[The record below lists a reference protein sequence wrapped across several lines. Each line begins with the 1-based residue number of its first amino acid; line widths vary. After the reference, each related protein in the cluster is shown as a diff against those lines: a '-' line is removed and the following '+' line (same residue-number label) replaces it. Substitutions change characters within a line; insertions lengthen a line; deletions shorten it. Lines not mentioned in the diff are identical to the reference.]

1 MKFIVLMGP
10 PAVGKMTVGIILSK
24 ITGFKLFHNHM
35 TIDLLLNFFEF
46 GSPKF
51 NKLNNEF
58 RRRIFEEAASSDLS
72 GLIFT
77 YVTAMNLET
86 EKAYLQKINDIFKNS
101 SGEIFFIELESSLE
115 VRIKRNKSAFRLRMK
130 PSKRNV
136 KISEKNLREMEEIY
150 VMNSSENNPFFIQEN
165 YLKINNNDLS
175 AKEVANQINQFLL
188 KSN

>member
-1 MKFIVLMGP
+1 MKFIIIMGP
-10 PAVGKMTVGIILSK
+10 PAVGKMSVGIQVAK

-35 TIDLLLNFFEF
+35 SIDLLLNFFEF

-58 RRRIFEEAASSDLS
+58 RRRIFEEVATSELS

-86 EKAYLQKINDIFKNS
+86 EKAYLQKISDIFKNA
-101 SGEIFFIELESSLE
+101 SGEVFFIELESSLE
-115 VRIKRNKSAFRLRMK
+115 VRIKRNRTPLRARMK
-130 PSKRNV
+130 PSKRNER
-136 KISEKNLREMEEIY
+136 ISEKNLREMEEKY
-150 VMNSSENNPFFIQEN
+150 VMNSNENNPFFIKEN
-165 YLKINNNDLS
+165 YLKINNTDLS
-175 AKEVANQINQFLL
+175 TKEVANRINQFLL

>member
-1 MKFIVLMGP
+1 MKFIVIMGP
-10 PAVGKMTVGIILSK
+10 PAVGKMAVGTILSK

-58 RRRIFEEAASSDLS
+58 RRRIFEEVATSDLS

-86 EKAYLQKINDIFKNS
+86 EKAYLQKIYDIFKNS
-101 SGEIFFIELESSLE
+101 SGEVFFIELESSLE
-115 VRIKRNKSAFRLRMK
+115 VRIKRNKSPLRMRMK

-136 KISEKNLREMEEIY
+136 KVSEKNLREMEELY
-150 VMNSSENNPFFIQEN
+150 RMNSDEDNAFFIQEN
-165 YLKINNNDLS
+165 YLKINNTDLS

-188 KSN
+188 KSI